1 MLSIAST
8 EHRIVVTHDR
18 RTMPRHFAEFVNDN
32 VCPGVI
38 VVSQL
43 APVNQV
49 INDLILIWQA
59 TDAEEYV
66 KNSIRTLPL

>member
-1 MLSIAST
+1 
-8 EHRIVVTHDR
+8 
-18 RTMPRHFAEFVNDN
+18 MPRHFAEFVNDN